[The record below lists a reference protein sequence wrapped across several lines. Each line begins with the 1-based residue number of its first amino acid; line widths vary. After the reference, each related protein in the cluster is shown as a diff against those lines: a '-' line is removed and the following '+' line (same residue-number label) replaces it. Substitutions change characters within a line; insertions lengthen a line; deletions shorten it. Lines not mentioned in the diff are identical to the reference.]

1 MRWDLFC
8 RVVDNWG
15 DAGVC
20 WRLAADLAARGESV
34 RLWIDD
40 PQPLTWMAPRGAE
53 RVDVVPWQVERPAAL
68 EPQDVV
74 IEAFGCD
81 PPAAFVARMA
91 ARERPPLWINLE
103 DLSAEPYAEAS
114 HGLPSP
120 QLAGPGRGLVKW
132 FWFPGAGARSGGLI
146 REPAL
151 LEARAAFERDAW
163 RAAHGIE
170 ARAGER
176 LVSLFCYRNER
187 APRLL
192 DDLAGGVLGPALL
205 LATPGHAQAIVDSWL
220 DGAAERGAL
229 RVHRLGF
236 MPQPEFDRLLWSCD
250 FNVVRGED
258 SFVRAAWAGAPML
271 WDIYPQHDRAHERK
285 LDAWLAHL
293 LDGAPEALASDVR
306 ALWRG
311 WIGAAPWPAR
321 WPDAAAWR
329 ALAASWRD
337 RLAAQDDLGTALLRF
352 VASKR

>member
-40 PQPLTWMAPRGAE
+40 PRPLGWMAPGGAE
-53 RVDVVPWQVERPAAL
+53 RVEVVPWDVDAPAAL

-74 IEAFGCD
+74 VEAFGCD
-81 PPAAFVARMA
+81 PPGRLVALMA
-91 ARERPPLWINLE
+91 ARERPPVWINLE
-103 DLSAEPYAEAS
+103 YLSAEPYAEAS

-132 FWFPGAGARSGGLI
+132 FWFPGPGARSGGLLH
-146 REPAL
+146 EPGL
-151 LEARAAFERDAW
+151 LAARVAFDRDAW
-163 RAAHGIE
+163 LATRGIE
-170 ARAGER
+170 RRAGEH

-187 APRLL
+187 TPRLL
-192 DDLAGGVLGPALL
+192 DDLAGGALGPALL
-205 LATPGHAQAIVDSWL
+205 LATPGHAQALVDAWPGG
-220 DGAAERGAL
+220 DRGRGAL
-229 RVHRLGF
+229 RVHRLAF

-250 FNVVRGED
+250 LNVVRGED

-271 WDIYPQHDRAHERK
+271 WDIYPQHDGAHVRK
-285 LDAWLAHL
+285 LEAWLDHL
-293 LDGAPEALASDVR
+293 LADAAPALAADVR

-311 WIGAAPWPAR
+311 WIGAGPWPR
-321 WPDAAAWR
+321 CWPDARAWR
-329 ALAASWRD
+329 TLAVTWRD
-337 RLAAQDDLGTALLRF
+337 RLAARDDLGTELLRF
-352 VASKR
+352 VDSRR